1 MLVPGARDHWAP
13 LKANPTLRRVADSQ
27 GNKGGLGMKK
37 MFMAAAALTI
47 AVAIAPTF
55 VSQSLAASGK
65 ARAHKA
71 AAEKS
76 PYCDMA
82 KSQRNTPSWN
92 EHYGCL
98 KTPAR
103 QAFAAPSPTAAA
115 AQQDARSTYCGLA
128 KNQRNTPSWNEYYG
142 CLH

>member
-1 MLVPGARDHWAP
+1 MEASGIVMCRIR
-13 LKANPTLRRVADSQ
+13 KK
-27 GNKGGLGMKK
+27 KGGLVMKK
-37 MFMAAAALTI
+37 MLMAAAALTI
-47 AVAIAPTF
+47 AVAIAPSF
-55 VSQSLAASGK
+55 VDQSLAASAK
-65 ARAHKA
+65 RASKA
-71 AAEKS
+71 AAERS

-82 KSQRNTPSWN
+82 KAQRNTPSWN

-103 QAFAAPSPTAAA
+103 HASAHPAPTTNGMATAER
-115 AQQDARSTYCGLA
+115 DSRSTYCGLA

>member
-1 MLVPGARDHWAP
+1 
-13 LKANPTLRRVADSQ
+13 
-27 GNKGGLGMKK
+27 MKK
-37 MFMAAAALTI
+37 MFMVAAALTI
-47 AVAIAPTF
+47 GIATASTF
-55 VSQSLAASGK
+55 AGQSLAASK
-65 ARAHKA
+65 AKA
-71 AAEKS
+71 SKTAGARS

-82 KSQRNTPSWN
+82 KNQRNTPSWN

-103 QAFAAPSPTAAA
+103 QAFATTAAPARPAVA
-115 AQQDARSTYCGLA
+115 AADRGPKSTYCGLA

>member
-1 MLVPGARDHWAP
+1 
-13 LKANPTLRRVADSQ
+13 
-27 GNKGGLGMKK
+27 MKK
-37 MFMAAAALTI
+37 MLMVAAALTI
-47 AVAIAPTF
+47 AVATAPSF
-55 VSQSLAASGK
+55 VDQSLAASLK
-65 ARAHKA
+65 RAKA
-71 AAEKS
+71 APERS

-103 QAFAAPSPTAAA
+103 HAAVAPTTNGMTAAA
-115 AQQDARSTYCGLA
+115 ERDSRSTYCGLA
-128 KNQRNTPSWNEYYG
+128 KNQRNTPSWNEYYH